1 MSEFIQL
8 IGGQLAAQS
17 WLEFIA
23 MILALAYVYL
33 AARQNIWCW
42 PCAFFSTGIYI
53 WLFWQVSLPF
63 HTILNVYYL
72 FMAVYGW
79 MKWQGKA
86 QSNLTVVTWVLPKHL
101 TWIAMLTFLAL
112 CLSLISTNFFDPK
125 YVYLDAF
132 ISIFSVFTTVL
143 VAHKVLE
150 NWLYWIVINSFSSYL
165 YFSKE
170 LYWTCCLFV
179 IYVIFAI
186 YGYRHWRKFA

>member
-112 CLSLISTNFFDPK
+112 CLSLISTSFFDPK

-170 LYWTCCLFV
+170 LYWTCCLFA